1 MKTVNE
7 HENKTLIRDWLAAA
21 DDGFPEDFGSFFVSE
36 YRGHLSG
43 RIHMDLEEL
52 VRLERGFA
60 AGFTDVTRTIDDLLA
75 VEDKVVLRLTTTAT
89 HTGEWQGIAPT
100 GRRITFTG
108 MVIYRIQNGRIAES
122 WGEIDFGSLW
132 RQLTAPMA
140 V

>member
-1 MKTVNE
+1 MNE
-7 HENKTLIRDWLAAA
+7 HENKNLIRRWLAAA
-21 DDGFPEDFGSFFVSE
+21 DGGFQADFGSFFVSE

-60 AGFTDVTRTIDDLLA
+60 ASFTGVERAIDDLLA
-75 VEDKVVLRLTTTAT
+75 VDNKVVLRLTTTAM

-100 GRRITFTG
+100 GRRVMFTG
-108 MVIYRIQNGRIAES
+108 MVIYHIENGRIAES

-132 RQLTAPMA
+132 RQLTAPA
-140 V
+140 AT